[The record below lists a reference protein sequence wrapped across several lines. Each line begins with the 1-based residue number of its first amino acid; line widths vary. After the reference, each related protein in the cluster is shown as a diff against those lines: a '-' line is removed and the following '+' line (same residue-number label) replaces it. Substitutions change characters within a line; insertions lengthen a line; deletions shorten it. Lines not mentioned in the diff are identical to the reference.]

1 MVVLIYARTECCTY
15 RQSSGRHLSVSAPTA
30 RPTSGC
36 ADVGTL
42 CAYPSRA
49 DTAEWYDTGTY
60 RSLMVCSPSHHPID
74 SDARCLVARF
84 QGAISSPRLA
94 RRWRGSL
101 GLPFP
106 YLSSQA
112 VPRRTKPRASAPKPV
127 AASSQFVPR
136 RGGRPLQLARGGG
149 RAPWEE
155 AIAVD
160 HSGLIAVP
168 SVVVERR

>member
-1 MVVLIYARTECCTY
+1 MLYLQAIVW
-15 RQSSGRHLSVSAPTA
+15 SAAVCVYTN
-30 RPTSGC
+30 RSTNIRMWRC
-36 ADVGTL
+36 RYTL
-42 CAYPSRA
+42 CVPFPRRHRRVVRHRYLP
-49 DTAEWYDTGTY
+49 
-60 RSLMVCSPSHHPID
+60 LMVCSPSHHPID
-74 SDARCLVARF
+74 NDARCLVARF
-84 QGAISSPRLA
+84 QGALSSPRLA

-160 HSGLIAVP
+160 RSGLIAVP